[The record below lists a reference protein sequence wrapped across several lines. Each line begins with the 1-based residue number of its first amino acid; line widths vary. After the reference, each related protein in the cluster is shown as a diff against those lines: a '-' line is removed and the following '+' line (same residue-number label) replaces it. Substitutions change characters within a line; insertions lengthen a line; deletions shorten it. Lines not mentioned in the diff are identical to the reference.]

1 MQRRRLNSSLLI
13 AKIFPSNVQNTVQRS
28 VWVKFS
34 SASGALLLA
43 LLTSHTALA
52 KESTVQNTSPEVAQ
66 AAQETTCYMV
76 TASGQRL
83 GLGKLCGEITPDPA
97 TNTGKSDGVFRARI
111 KKRLASTPVID
122 VTFNGRTFEM
132 VLDTGASSTLI
143 TRDMANALRLKP
155 IGYREV
161 IIADGSSVRMPVST
175 VQSVSTGGA
184 SIKNLQVTIA
194 DKADVGLLG
203 HDFFGR
209 YDVKIKRN
217 VVEFSKPE

>member
-1 MQRRRLNSSLLI
+1 MQRKRFNSNGLNPSLLMLGTLRRYVLNPFS
-13 AKIFPSNVQNTVQRS
+13 AAS
-28 VWVKFS
+28 V
-34 SASGALLLA
+34 AMLA
-43 LLTSHTALA
+43 VLTPLA
-52 KESTVQNTSPEVAQ
+52 AQ
-66 AAQETTCYMV
+66 AAPQAPAEIAQTAQETTCFMV

-83 GLGKLCGEITPDPA
+83 SLGKLCGETAPDSA
-97 TNTGKSDGVFRARI
+97 DSKSSKSDGVFRTRI

-132 VLDTGASSTLI
+132 ILDTGASSTLI

-161 IIADGSSVRMPVST
+161 IIADGSTVRMPVSS
-175 VQSVSTGGA
+175 VQLVSTGGA
-184 SIKNLQVTIA
+184 QIKNLQVTIA

-209 YDVKIKRN
+209 FDVKIKRN

>member
-1 MQRRRLNSSLLI
+1 
-13 AKIFPSNVQNTVQRS
+13 
-28 VWVKFS
+28 
-34 SASGALLLA
+34 
-43 LLTSHTALA
+43 
-52 KESTVQNTSPEVAQ
+52 
-66 AAQETTCYMV
+66 
-76 TASGQRL
+76 
-83 GLGKLCGEITPDPA
+83 
-97 TNTGKSDGVFRARI
+97 
-111 KKRLASTPVID
+111 VID

-143 TRDMANALRLKP
+143 TRDMANALKLKP

-161 IIADGSSVRMPVST
+161 VIADGSTVRMAVST

-184 SIKNLQVTIA
+184 NIKNLQVTIA

>member
-1 MQRRRLNSSLLI
+1 MQRRRLNSSLLTP
-13 AKIFPSNVQNTVQRS
+13 KMLQSQVQRS
-28 VWVKFS
+28 VWGFGGV
-34 SASGALLLA
+34 SAIALLA
-43 LLTSHTALA
+43 LFSPNTAQA
-52 KESTVQNTSPEVAQ
+52 KTIPTPAAHPEVAQ

-83 GLGKLCGEITPDPA
+83 SLGKLCGEITPDPA
-97 TNTGKSDGVFRARI
+97 TSTGKSDGVFRTRI

-143 TRDMANALRLKP
+143 TRDMANALKLKP

-161 IIADGSSVRMPVST
+161 VIADGSTVRMAVST

-184 SIKNLQVTIA
+184 NIKNLQVTIA

>member
-1 MQRRRLNSSLLI
+1 MQRRRLNSSLLT
-13 AKIFPSNVQNTVQRS
+13 ARIFPKNIQNTVQRS
-28 VWVKFS
+28 VWVKFGGV
-34 SASGALLLA
+34 SGALLLA
-43 LLTSHTALA
+43 LFTPHLASAKDLTA
-52 KESTVQNTSPEVAQ
+52 QNAAPEVAQ
-66 AAQETTCYMV
+66 AVQETTCYMV
-76 TASGQRL
+76 TASGQRMS
-83 GLGKLCGEITPDPA
+83 LGKLCGEIAPDPA
-97 TNTGKSDGVFRARI
+97 TPTGKSDGVFRARI

-132 VLDTGASSTLI
+132 ILDTGASSTLI
-143 TRDMANALRLKP
+143 TRDMANALKLKP

-161 IIADGSSVRMPVST
+161 IIADGSTVRMPVST
-175 VQSVSTGGA
+175 IQSVSTGGA
-184 SIKNLQVTIA
+184 NIKNLQVTIA

>member
-1 MQRRRLNSSLLI
+1 MQRKRFHGNGLNPSLLI
-13 AKIFPSNVQNTVQRS
+13 LGTVQRY
-28 VWVKFS
+28 VWVQFGRKF
-34 SASGALLLA
+34 GALSSVALLA
-43 LLTSHTALA
+43 MLTPLA
-52 KESTVQNTSPEVAQ
+52 AQ
-66 AAQETTCYMV
+66 AAAPPQAPAEIAQTAQETTCFMV

-83 GLGKLCGEITPDPA
+83 SLGKLCGETAPDSA
-97 TNTGKSDGVFRARI
+97 DSKSSKSDGVFRTRI

-132 VLDTGASSTLI
+132 ILDTGASSTLI

-161 IIADGSSVRMPVST
+161 IIADGSTVRMPVSS
-175 VQSVSTGGA
+175 VQLVSTGGA
-184 SIKNLQVTIA
+184 QIKNLQVTIA

-209 YDVKIKRN
+209 FDVKIKRN